1 MRNEPRWLSAGDIV
15 EINRGLLAGSGERH
29 FILKPNELE
38 SAAARPASLWAYQ
51 EEDDL
56 AVLAVRLLAGIARN
70 HPFEQ
75 GNKRTAFVAALNF
88 LLTNGWR
95 LDIADS
101 EEHAIL
107 IEALVEHKAEE
118 AELVEL
124 FRRDLVRARDT

>member
-1 MRNEPRWLSAGDIV
+1 LRNEPRWLSAGDIV
-15 EINRGLLAGSGERH
+15 EINRGILADSGEP
-29 FILKPNELE
+29 FGILKPNELE
-38 SAAARPASLWAYQ
+38 SAAARPASLWAYE

-75 GNKRTAFVAALNF
+75 GNKRTAFIAALNF
-88 LLTNGWR
+88 LLNNGWR
-95 LDIADS
+95 LDIADT

-118 AELVEL
+118 GELVEL
-124 FRRDLVRARDT
+124 FGRDLVRA